1 VWSLVR
7 TGWLAETWD
16 RIIGSDPGLTQ
27 LRQAGSAVIAM
38 ASAIGIEY
46 GFALL
51 THAGAQAALI
61 AMLLGAI
68 VAMMGSMALTG
79 TGVWR
84 KVGTAV
90 FFPVA
95 LGVGMVI
102 GVAVGDR
109 TDLMLGIFVVVM
121 FAAVFVRRFGGAFF
135 FYGFMGW
142 MGYFFAAFLHAT
154 VPMLPGLLVNVAI
167 ASAWVLLLSI
177 TVLRTNPAR
186 TLRRVVRA
194 FDARARAVTRACADL
209 LNAFG
214 AQERQRVRLRRRLNA
229 RQAGLAEAAL
239 MVEGWSAE
247 PGALPPGWHASG
259 LRRRLLDA
267 QHLVEQMAHAATS
280 FTARDGE
287 FALATGRVAD
297 RLARRDDRGANLA
310 AYELAEAAEAAGA
323 DAAGWWPAR
332 HFAAAA
338 LEFVALVK
346 QAGKPAPRPA
356 SEAFQPAVDLALGLL
371 PGSPAVA
378 ADVPARGARWNPLA
392 RLDLVSRQAI
402 QVAVAGGLAILLGR
416 ELSPTRYYWAVLAA
430 FIMFTGTA
438 TRTETFLKGFN
449 RVLGTLIGLLAA
461 IGFAELTAGS
471 TLGVLLVVNASM
483 FFGFYLL
490 TRSYA
495 YMIFFVTIMVGQLYS
510 VFHEF
515 SPGLLVLRLEETAL
529 GAAIGFAVALFVTP
543 LSTRDTVRSAR
554 DAVLTAL
561 ADLLRAAADR
571 LDATDRVADLDA
583 LSRALDDRMR
593 RLALVAR
600 PLTRPLLSNA
610 LSPRLR
616 HRLVVYA
623 ALTTHAR
630 ALTVATRAE
639 AAPPSPGPAAACRA
653 LAHAVAAL
661 VAVPVG
667 QVQPAAAVPLAEAD
681 TALFAL
687 TPAAPGIRATD
698 PVLRTIAH
706 LHHLVRELT
715 APGQKPGESTDPV
728 PGELPAVTPS

>member
-1 VWSLVR
+1 
-7 TGWLAETWD
+7 
-16 RIIGSDPGLTQ
+16 
-27 LRQAGSAVIAM
+27 
-38 ASAIGIEY
+38 
-46 GFALL
+46 
-51 THAGAQAALI
+51 
-61 AMLLGAI
+61 
-68 VAMMGSMALTG
+68 
-79 TGVWR
+79 
-84 KVGTAV
+84 
-90 FFPVA
+90 
-95 LGVGMVI
+95 
-102 GVAVGDR
+102 
-109 TDLMLGIFVVVM
+109 
-121 FAAVFVRRFGGAFF
+121 
-135 FYGFMGW
+135 
-142 MGYFFAAFLHAT
+142 
-154 VPMLPGLLVNVAI
+154 MLPGLLVNVAI
-167 ASAWVLLLSI
+167 ASVWVLLLSI

-214 AQERQRVRLRRRLNA
+214 AQERQRARLRRRLNA

-287 FALATGRVAD
+287 FALATARVAD
-297 RLARRDDRGANLA
+297 RLARHDDPGANLV
-310 AYELAEAAEAAGA
+310 AYELAEAAEAAGVDA
-323 DAAGWWPAR
+323 AGIDAAGWWPAR

-346 QAGKPAPRPA
+346 QAGKPVQVAA
-356 SEAFQPAVDLALGLL
+356 EAFQPAVDLALGIL

-402 QVAVAGGLAILLGR
+402 QVAVAGSLAILLGR

-449 RVLGTLIGLLAA
+449 RVLGTLLGLLAA

-561 ADLLRAAADR
+561 AELLRAAADR

-630 ALTVATRAE
+630 ALAVATRAE
-639 AAPPSPGPAAACRA
+639 SAEPSPGPASACRA
-653 LAHAVAAL
+653 LADAVAAL

-667 QVQPAAAVPLAEAD
+667 QVGQVQPAAAAPLAEAD

-706 LHHLVRELT
+706 LHHLVGELT
-715 APGQKPGESTDPV
+715 APGQKPGKSAKSAGPV
-728 PGELPAVTPS
+728 SGGLPAVTSR

>member
-1 VWSLVR
+1 MR

-16 RIIGSDPGLTQ
+16 RIVGSDPGLTQ
-27 LRQAGSAVIAM
+27 LRQAGSAVVAM

-46 GFALL
+46 AFSLAG
-51 THAGAQAALI
+51 HADGQTSLI

-95 LGVGMVI
+95 LGIGMVI
-102 GVAVGDR
+102 GVAVGNR

-154 VPMLPGLLVNVAI
+154 VPMLPGLLIDIVI
-167 ASAWVLLLSI
+167 ATAWVLLLSI
-177 TVLRTNPAR
+177 TVLRTNPSRA
-186 TLRRVVRA
+186 LRRVVRA
-194 FDARARAVTRACADL
+194 CDARARSVARACADL

-214 AQERQRVRLRRRLNA
+214 AQERQRARLRRRLNA

-247 PGALPPGWHASG
+247 PGALPAGWHGSG

-287 FALATGRVAD
+287 FALAAATVAD
-297 RLARRDDRGANLA
+297 RLARRDDQAANAA
-310 AYELAEAAEAAGA
+310 AYRLAEAAEQAGS
-323 DAAGWWPAR
+323 DAPGWWPAR

-338 LEFVALVK
+338 LEFVALVR
-346 QAGKPAPRPA
+346 QSGQPSVTAPP
-356 SEAFQPAVDLALGLL
+356 EGFQPTVDLALGLL

-378 ADVPARGARWNPLA
+378 KDVPARTARWNPLA

-402 QVAVAGGLAILLGR
+402 QVAVAGGLAILAGR
-416 ELSPTRYYWAVLAA
+416 ELSETRYYWAVLAA
-430 FIMFTGTA
+430 FIMFAGTA
-438 TRTETFLKGFN
+438 TRTEAFVKGFN
-449 RVLGTLIGLLAA
+449 RVLGTLVGLLAA

-471 TLGVLLVVNASM
+471 TVGVLLVVNLSM

-490 TRSYA
+490 PRSYA
-495 YMIFFVTIMVGQLYS
+495 FMIFFVTIMVGQLYS

-515 SPGLLVLRLEETAL
+515 SPGFMLLRLEETAL
-529 GAAIGFAVALFVTP
+529 GAAIGFAVALLVTP
-543 LSTRDTVRSAR
+543 LSTRDTVKSAR
-554 DAVLTAL
+554 DEVLTAL
-561 ADLLRAAADR
+561 AALLRATADQ
-571 LDATDRVADLDA
+571 LDGTDRSADLDA
-583 LSRALDDRMR
+583 CSRALDDRMR

-600 PLTRPLLSNA
+600 PLTRPVLSNA

-616 HRLVVYA
+616 HRLVLYT

-630 ALTVATRAE
+630 ALVVATRAE
-639 AAPPSPGPAAACRA
+639 SEAPGPATACRA
-653 LAHAVAAL
+653 LADALARL

-667 QVQPAAAVPLAEAD
+667 RTQPAAAASLAQAD
-681 TALFAL
+681 TALFAQ

-698 PVLRTIAH
+698 PVLRHLAH

-715 APGQKPGESTDPV
+715 APGQKAIQTPEPVVIDPASKC
-728 PGELPAVTPS
+728 PRRADA